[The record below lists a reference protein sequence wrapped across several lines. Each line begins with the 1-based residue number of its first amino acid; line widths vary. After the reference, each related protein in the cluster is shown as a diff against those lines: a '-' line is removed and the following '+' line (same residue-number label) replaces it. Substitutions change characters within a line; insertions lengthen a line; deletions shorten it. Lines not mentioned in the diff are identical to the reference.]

1 MQIIGYS
8 MICKLA
14 LRNITASKKRSS
26 VTVLL
31 TSITTA
37 LLVFSSAWMDGSHST
52 MIKNAVEIYPGY
64 IQITDKE
71 FRANPSFDHLI
82 FDAATIDRK
91 LAKNDAIATY
101 GARFESFVLFSVGE
115 KAVGGMLTGIEPEK
129 EMQLSRLSSSLK
141 KGEYLSADD
150 TNQLFIG
157 SELAKRLKLDVGD
170 EVAFIGSGADYSFAA
185 DNLIIKGI
193 FQTGLFDFDA
203 ASAFLAKGY
212 FDQIMAAE
220 NYATHFIVLPKQP
233 EQAGQLAETIARDIG
248 PRYQSASWNQTM
260 AGLVKA
266 MKLDSVFGY
275 ITLGIIFIVI
285 FFVIM
290 IYTLLAVFV
299 RIHEIGILRAIGT
312 TPNQILAQ
320 LLLESSLLA
329 LVSVIIG
336 GLIGGAFAYYFH
348 LNPIVFSGMEEQF
361 KQYGLAA
368 SEMPTAFMPLV
379 ILRDMIIM
387 FGLSVLSTLYPIL
400 KVNRFQP
407 VEAIH
412 HV

>member
-1 MQIIGYS
+1 MLF
-8 MICKLA
+8 KLA
-14 LRNITASKKRSS
+14 LRNIIASKKRSV

-37 LLVFSSAWMDGSHST
+37 LLVFSTAWMDGSHYK
-52 MIKNAVEIYPGY
+52 MIENAVEIYPGY
-64 IQITDKE
+64 IQITGKQ
-71 FRANPSFDHLI
+71 FRDNPSYDHLI
-82 FDAATIDRK
+82 FDAATVDSK
-91 LAKNDAIATY
+91 LAGFKEISAY
-101 GARFESFVLFSVGE
+101 GSRFESFVLFSVDE

-129 EMQLSRLSSSLK
+129 EKYLSRVASSLK
-141 KGEYLSADD
+141 KGEYLSAGD
-150 TNQLFIG
+150 TNQLYIG
-157 SELAKRLKLDVGD
+157 QELARRLKLDVGD

-185 DNLIIKGI
+185 DNLVVKGI

-203 ASAFLAKGY
+203 SSAFLAKNY
-212 FDQIMAAE
+212 FDRIMAAD
-220 NYATHFIVLPKQP
+220 NLATHFVVLPGDP
-233 EQAGQLAETIARDIG
+233 TRAEQLATAIGEAIG
-248 PRYQSASWNQTM
+248 PDYQSASWNQTM

-290 IYTLLAVFV
+290 IYTLLAVFARV
-299 RIHEIGILRAIGT
+299 QEIGIQRAIGT
-312 TPNQILAQ
+312 SPGQILIQ

-329 LVSVIIG
+329 FLSVVAG
-336 GLIGGAFAYYFH
+336 GLIGGIFAYYFH
-348 LNPIVFSGMEEQF
+348 LHPIVFTGFEEQF
-361 KQYGLAA
+361 KQYGLAV

-379 ILRDMIIM
+379 ILRDMIVM
-387 FGLSVLSTLYPIL
+387 FFLSVLSTIYPIL
-400 KVNRFQP
+400 KVNRFKP

>member
-1 MQIIGYS
+1 ML
-8 MICKLA
+8 CKLA

-31 TSITTA
+31 ISITTA
-37 LLVFSSAWMDGSHST
+37 LLVFSSAWMDGSHYT
-52 MIKNAVEIYPGY
+52 MIKSAVEIYPGY

-91 LAKNDAIATY
+91 LAKNDNIAGY
-101 GARFESFVLFSVGE
+101 SARFESFVLFSVDE
-115 KAVGGMLTGIEPEK
+115 KSVGGMLTGIEPEK

-150 TNQLFIG
+150 TNQLYIG

-185 DNLIIKGI
+185 DNLKIKGI

-203 ASAFLAKGY
+203 SSAFLAKGY
-212 FDQIMAAE
+212 FDRIMAAE
-220 NYATHFIVLPKQP
+220 NYATHFIVLPKRPQ
-233 EQAGQLAETIARDIG
+233 QAEELAADIADDIG
-248 PRYQSASWNQTM
+248 PGYQSASWNQTM
-260 AGLVKA
+260 AGLVKG
-266 MKLDSVFGY
+266 MKLDSIFGY

-290 IYTLLAVFV
+290 IYTLLTVFA
-299 RIHEIGILRAIGT
+299 RIQEIGILRAIGT
-312 TPNQILAQ
+312 SPNQILAQ

-329 LVSVIIG
+329 LVSVVIG

-348 LNPIVFSGMEEQF
+348 CNPIIFSGMEEQF

-379 ILRDMIIM
+379 ILRDMIVM
-387 FGLSVLSTLYPIL
+387 FALSVLSTLYPIL

>member
-1 MQIIGYS
+1 ML
-8 MICKLA
+8 CKLA

-26 VTVLL
+26 VTVVLI
-31 TSITTA
+31 SITTA
-37 LLVFSSAWMDGSHST
+37 LLVFSSAWMDGSHYT
-52 MIKNAVEIYPGY
+52 MIKNGVEIYPGY

-71 FRANPSFDHLI
+71 FRTNPSFDHLI

-91 LAKNDAIATY
+91 LSQNDDIAAY
-101 GARFESFVLFSVGE
+101 GARFESFVLFSVDE

-129 EMQLSRLSSSLK
+129 EMHLSRLSSSLK

-150 TNQLFIG
+150 TNQLYIG
-157 SELAKRLKLDVGD
+157 SEFAKRLKLDVGD
-170 EVAFIGSGADYSFAA
+170 EVAFIGSGADYSFVA

-203 ASAFLAKGY
+203 GSAFLAKAY

-220 NYATHFIVLPKQP
+220 NYATHFIVLPKRPGQT
-233 EQAGQLAETIARDIG
+233 EQLAAAIANDIG
-248 PRYQSASWNQTM
+248 PQYQSASWKQTM

-266 MKLDSVFGY
+266 MKLDSIFGY
-275 ITLGIIFIVI
+275 ITLGIIFLVI

-290 IYTLLAVFV
+290 IYTLLAVFA
-299 RIHEIGILRAIGT
+299 RIREIGILRAIGT

-329 LVSVIIG
+329 LVSVVIG
-336 GLIGGAFAYYFH
+336 GLIGGAFACYFH
-348 LNPIVFSGMEEQF
+348 LNPIIFSGFEEQF

-379 ILRDMIIM
+379 ILRDMVVM
-387 FGLSVLSTLYPIL
+387 FGLSLLSTLYPIL
-400 KVNRFQP
+400 KVNRFRP

>member
-1 MQIIGYS
+1 ML
-8 MICKLA
+8 CKLA
-14 LRNITASKKRSS
+14 FRNITASKKRSS

-37 LLVFSSAWMDGSHST
+37 LLVFASAWMDGSHYT

-71 FRANPSFDHLI
+71 FRINPSFDHLI

-91 LAKNDAIATY
+91 LAKNDDIAVY
-101 GARFESFVLFSVGE
+101 GARFESFVLFSVDE

-129 EMQLSRLSSSLK
+129 EMQLSRLSSSLQ
-141 KGEYLSADD
+141 KGAYLSADD
-150 TNQLFIG
+150 TNQLYIG

-193 FQTGLFDFDA
+193 FQTGLYDFDA
-203 ASAFLAKGY
+203 GSAFLAKSY

-220 NYATHFIVLPKQP
+220 NYATHFIILPKHP
-233 EQAGQLAETIARDIG
+233 EQAEQLAETIARDIG
-248 PRYQSASWNQTM
+248 PGYQSASWNQTM

-290 IYTLLAVFV
+290 IYTLLAVFA

-336 GLIGGAFAYYFH
+336 GLIGGAFAYYFS
-348 LNPIVFSGMEEQF
+348 LNPMVFSGFEEQF
-361 KQYGLAA
+361 KQYGMAA
-368 SEMPTAFMPLV
+368 SEMPTAFVPLV
-379 ILRDMIIM
+379 ILRDMIVM
-387 FGLSVLSTLYPIL
+387 FWLSVLSTLYPIL